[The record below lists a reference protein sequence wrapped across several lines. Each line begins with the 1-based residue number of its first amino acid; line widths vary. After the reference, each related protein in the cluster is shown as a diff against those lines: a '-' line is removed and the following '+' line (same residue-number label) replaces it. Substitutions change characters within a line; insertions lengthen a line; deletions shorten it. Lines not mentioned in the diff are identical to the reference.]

1 MLGAQT
7 ERMHSAWQ
15 GPGAGICAHYTYLQT
30 LTSSH
35 CPLLPD
41 TPNCHI
47 PLHSEVWLPL
57 PAFLIQNLK
66 MGRKNEE
73 LHAEK
78 EAGEVSHLNITEF
91 GASIWL
97 RQHDSGL
104 QRSDLE
110 TNTKSHWMAP
120 GQSAGVQV
128 FSPPS
133 CSSASLTES
142 PDIAYRQFWKLCYP
156 LSPPAHTTTLLVLA
170 MSLVLLNLSS
180 HTFMLPKIFYS
191 KTHMLSK

>member
-7 ERMHSAWQ
+7 ESMHSAWQ
-15 GPGAGICAHYTYLQT
+15 GLGAGICAHYTYLQT

-110 TNTKSHWMAP
+110 TIKHKKPLNGTRSECWSP
-120 GQSAGVQV
+120 GLLSTQLFKC
-128 FSPPS
+128 FSNREPRH
-133 CSSASLTES
+133 C
-142 PDIAYRQFWKLCYP
+142 IQI
-156 LSPPAHTTTLLVLA
+156 VLKA
-170 MSLVLLNLSS
+170 VLSS
-180 HTFMLPKIFYS
+180 FTSSTYNNPFGFGHVSCIIKPFLSYFYAS
-191 KTHMLSK
+191 KNLL